1 MEFVVLG
8 MRLMFILCAQ
18 SQNHSEAGIRLAGAG
33 AGRGAGHSLAIANKP
48 MK

>member
-33 AGRGAGHSLAIANKP
+33 ARHSLAITSKP
-48 MK
+48 TK